1 LQGKHR
7 VSGVEEVEV
16 DGYKHEGGRY

>member
-7 VSGVEEVEV
+7 VSGVEEVDA
-16 DGYKHEGGRY
+16 DGYKHECGRY